1 MLHEVDVRV
10 IEDAVHR
17 VHRIVILGT
26 ELANLLLRH
35 WLKRKEASKLAQLF
49 NSNFLCKL
57 LNVVSASRRK
67 EKRYERMDDVYSLLE
82 EDMCLTGA
90 PGAFCNSVLQ

>member
-26 ELANLLLRH
+26 ELANLLE
-35 WLKRKEASKLAQLF
+35 RKEASKLAQLF

-67 EKRYERMDDVYSLLE
+67 EKRYEGMDDVYSLLE